1 MSIIRKG
8 EHRASSHRL
17 RNYLLIFVAA
27 AIAAGLGVASAAW
40 WSIPQGNGHAYGHG
54 KNGQQ
59 GVAITSLD
67 WSTDG
72 SGHVDSDIGPSESGF
87 VWIGFVNNNAV
98 PVKVTAVSLASGGQ
112 ITVPGDPTCTASSPA
127 DFTLGALTA
136 PVQLPAN
143 NSTAYG
149 GVPITTT
156 ATLPGCLAGVRFTLP
171 VTITASAS

>member
-8 EHRASSHRL
+8 EHRASR
-17 RNYLLIFVAA
+17 RWRRYLAVAVGFA
-27 AIAAGLGVASAAW
+27 VAGTLGVSAAAW

-59 GVAITSLD
+59 GVAIVSLD
-67 WSTDG
+67 WSADG
-72 SGHVDSDIGPSESGF
+72 SGHVDSDIGPSETGDF
-87 VWIGFVNNNAV
+87 LWIGFVNNNSV
-98 PVKVTAVSLASGGQ
+98 PVKVTAVSLAPGGQ
-112 ITVPGDPTCTASSPA
+112 ITVPSDPTCTASSPA
-127 DFTLGALTA
+127 DFTLGSLSA

-143 NSTAYG
+143 NNTAYG